1 MYVASDKVD
10 ILKIIVILIVIV
22 AVGGSMLG
30 FTAEEINTAI
40 EWLVSIFI
48 SATFS
53 IIAAS
58 LVEAVSGNILKKV
71 VFLEVGITG
80 KIRFS
85 ISLFLVVTLIV
96 KYLLFDGF
104 PK

>member
-1 MYVASDKVD
+1 VASDKVD